1 MNSTSAQFAP
11 IEDSTPPLTAH
22 NRMVGYALASSLAL
36 HLLAF
41 LIVIVGLGIS
51 PRHSPPQAI
60 FVDTLPLP
68 SPPSQTISSPE
79 TETTVAQPEAAQE
92 QTPLPNEPDIT
103 MPPTAS
109 PAHTEQSSLREAV
122 TSTEL
127 GLGMAHGYI
136 SSLAD
141 GTTLREDI
149 RGYYFELVSRINR
162 EWWQRA
168 ENLKQPVQHDGLFE
182 LLVQKDGTVLAMR
195 LRRGTGS
202 READAILQ
210 EVLAKVSPLPPL
222 PPTYEDTIF
231 VAPIRLKAPSIL
243 FGFKN
248 LL

>member
-1 MNSTSAQFAP
+1 MDSAPSQFTP
-11 IEDSTPPLTAH
+11 VEDSTPSLSTH
-22 NRMVGYALASSLAL
+22 GQIGSYALASSLAL

-41 LIVIVGLGIS
+41 VLVIVGLGAS

-60 FVDTLPLP
+60 FVDTLSLPPLP
-68 SPPSQTISSPE
+68 PQTISPPE
-79 TETTVAQPEAAQE
+79 TTAVQSEAALE
-92 QTPLPNEPDIT
+92 QTPTPDEPSVT
-103 MPPTAS
+103 TPPVDA
-109 PAHTEQSSLREAV
+109 PAPAEQTTLRETV

-127 GLGMAHGYI
+127 GLGMAHGYV

-168 ENLKQPVQHDGLFE
+168 EHLKQPIRHDGLFE
-182 LLVQKDGTVLAMR
+182 LVVQKDGTVLAMR

-210 EVLAKVSPLPPL
+210 EVLAQVSPLPPL
-222 PPTYEDTIF
+222 PLTYEDTIF